1 MGGRGSYSAT
11 RRGTGDVRTMSGG
24 KGQRRARPMDV
35 SKFQGMTLQQIEDR
49 IRNLS
54 HEELF
59 VIDKDGT
66 VLSAYKG
73 NSNSVAFLHSE
84 LLRDGVTV
92 THGHPKGAE
101 GYGATFSTQDVL
113 NMAASNWAEHRAAAS
128 GRNELNYII
137 RRNSENTS
145 QKSKELYD
153 RIKNDEPVLKAE
165 MKIEA
170 NKAGRTN
177 LSVSRKR
184 QIYTGVLDRYYS
196 EVLPKYGFDYITRK
210 EGYNYNR

>member
-11 RRGTGDVRTMSGG
+11 RKGTGDVRTTSGG
-24 KGQRRARPMDV
+24 SGQRKAQPMDI

-49 IRNLS
+49 IRGLG

-66 VLSAYKG
+66 ILAAYKG
-73 NSNSVAFLHSE
+73 NSDSVAFKHSE
-84 LLRDGVTV
+84 LFRDGATV

-101 GYGATFSTQDVL
+101 GYGATFSPQDVL

-128 GRNELNYII
+128 GKSELNYII
-137 RRNSENTS
+137 RRNASNTNKKSAALYS
-145 QKSKELYD
+145 QVRKDMANL
-153 RIKNDEPVLKAE
+153 NAE
-165 MKIEA
+165 MVKEA
-170 NKAGRTN
+170 RKAGGN
-177 LSVSRKR
+177 LSAASRR
-184 QIYTGVLDRYYS
+184 QIYTGVLDRYWS
-196 EVLPKYGFDYITRK
+196 KTLPQYGFDYITRK

>member
-11 RRGTGDVRTMSGG
+11 RKGTGDVRTTSGG
-24 KGQRRARPMDV
+24 SGQRKAQPMDI

-49 IRNLS
+49 IRGLG

-66 VLSAYKG
+66 ILAAYKG
-73 NSNSVAFLHSE
+73 NSNSVAFKHSE
-84 LLRDGVTV
+84 LFRDGATV

-101 GYGATFSTQDVL
+101 GYGATFSPQDVL

-128 GRNELNYII
+128 GKSELNYII
-137 RRNSENTS
+137 RRNASNTDKKSAALYS
-145 QKSKELYD
+145 QVRKDMANL
-153 RIKNDEPVLKAE
+153 NAE
-165 MKIEA
+165 MVKEA
-170 NKAGRTN
+170 RKAGGN
-177 LSVSRKR
+177 LSAASRR
-184 QIYTGVLDRYYS
+184 QIYTGVLDRYWS
-196 EVLPKYGFDYITRK
+196 KTLPQYGFDYITRK